1 MKEAES
7 RKRAMAIM
15 QNDLREAVIR
25 AEESD
30 KRAEEAFSRA
40 LKVLMDTGLPEEEA
54 RKKLGL

>member
-1 MKEAES
+1 MKEAEN

-15 QNDLREAVIR
+15 QHDLREAVQR
-25 AEESD
+25 AEELKD
-30 KRAEEAFSRA
+30 ALSRA